1 MFIIHRNKHKEMIMK
16 KFIATVLCITT
27 VMSFA
32 SCNKKS
38 PETSTT
44 VVTYESVGGPEDTD
58 TSEPTAPKQ
67 TVNNPALQY
76 IKDKVETLKV
86 TDEDGDTEEVEFHIP
101 ELQIKSAYAESV
113 NKEIAAAFEKYKKDL
128 QKEDALHFYSTAYIP
143 YLTKEGILS
152 LVFIAYEETD
162 LDSYKVYNIDVKTG
176 EKIENARIA
185 EIAGVTD
192 IRKAAMD
199 ALQNWYNKMEIVKV
213 KDYKVVPE
221 AGQKVDE
228 EMKGVEAS
236 FSEKYLNDKMQIG
249 LTNEGK
255 IFFISEVCTMAGADF
270 YEWAYDAEG
279 GNLDDE
285 ENPYWVGWDDPDEA
299 GDGEEEEDDEEEP
312 DDFDD
317 GI

>member
-1 MFIIHRNKHKEMIMK
+1 MK

-32 SCNKKS
+32 ACNKKS

-44 VVTYESVGGPEDTD
+44 VVTYESIGGPEEPD
-58 TSEPTAPKQ
+58 TSESTAPKQ

-128 QKEDALHFYSTAYIP
+128 KNEDALHFYSTAYIP

-185 EIAGVTD
+185 EIAGVKD

-199 ALQNWYNKMEIVKV
+199 ALQNWYNKMENVKV
-213 KDYKVVPE
+213 KDYKVVQE
-221 AGQKVDE
+221 AGQQGDE
-228 EMKGVEAS
+228 EMKGVEA
-236 FSEKYLNDKMQIG
+236 
-249 LTNEGK
+249 
-255 IFFISEVCTMAGADF
+255 
-270 YEWAYDAEG
+270 
-279 GNLDDE
+279 
-285 ENPYWVGWDDPDEA
+285 
-299 GDGEEEEDDEEEP
+299 
-312 DDFDD
+312 
-317 GI
+317 

>member
-1 MFIIHRNKHKEMIMK
+1 MK
-16 KFIATVLCITT
+16 KILATILCIATF
-27 VMSFA
+27 MSFA
-32 SCNKKS
+32 ACNKKPDQS
-38 PETSTT
+38 NAVQSSGT
-44 VVTYESVGGPEDTD
+44 VGGVGELPSTQAS
-58 TSEPTAPKQ
+58 TPKE

-86 TDEDGDTEEVEFHIP
+86 TDEDGDTEDVEFHVP
-101 ELQIKSAYAESV
+101 ELQIKSAYADSV

-128 QKEDALHFYSTAYIP
+128 KNEDALHFYSTAYIP

-162 LDSYKVYNIDVKTG
+162 MDSYKVYNIDTKTG
-176 EKIENARIA
+176 EKVENARIA
-185 EIAGVTD
+185 EIAGVKD

-228 EMKGVEAS
+228 EMKGVETS

-270 YEWAYDAEG
+270 YEWAYDVD
-279 GNLDDE
+279 GNNVDDE
-285 ENPYWVGWDDPDEA
+285 TNLYWVGWEDPEEDGDDE
-299 GDGEEEEDDEEEP
+299 GEEDDE
-312 DDFDD
+312 DDEDD
-317 GI
+317 GRADYEGGN